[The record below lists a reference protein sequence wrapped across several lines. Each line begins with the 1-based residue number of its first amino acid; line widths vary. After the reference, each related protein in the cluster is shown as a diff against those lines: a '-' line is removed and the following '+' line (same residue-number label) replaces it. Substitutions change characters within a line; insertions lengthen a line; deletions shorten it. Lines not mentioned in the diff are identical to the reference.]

1 LQNLSELQKEVELV
15 NLVGTLGAMPDDI
28 DFLLQ
33 TDQMRDEVI
42 SKIRDELA
50 EGPVKSFVLI
60 DGVVYHED
68 TNQNRTLYVPSGI
81 RDDLIK
87 LSHVKLGHLAANKC
101 YKNMKSKFCFPLMR
115 TKKN

>member
-1 LQNLSELQKEVELV
+1 
-15 NLVGTLGAMPDDI
+15 
-28 DFLLQ
+28 
-33 TDQMRDEVI
+33 
-42 SKIRDELA
+42 
-50 EGPVKSFVLI
+50 
-60 DGVVYHED
+60 VYHED